1 MDDALEEV
9 RAELSYMQDALA
21 KTEKESEQKKVMS
34 RDKRQYLWQEI
45 KEAFASYDTGLIERG
60 LETLGQI
67 ALPESEQAAY
77 EQTHAY
83 FMDFAY
89 EEGETYLEE
98 FLQELDIESRS

>member
-1 MDDALEEV
+1 MAV
-9 RAELSYMQDALA
+9 
-21 KTEKESEQKKVMS
+21 
-34 RDKRQYLWQEI
+34 
-45 KEAFASYDTGLIERG
+45 ASYDTGSIERG

-77 EQTHAY
+77 EQIHAY

>member
-1 MDDALEEV
+1 M
-9 RAELSYMQDALA
+9 
-21 KTEKESEQKKVMS
+21 
-34 RDKRQYLWQEI
+34 
-45 KEAFASYDTGLIERG
+45 IERG